1 MYFVIGAA
9 IIGGGIAAYS
19 SSKASKANA
28 KATSQANAAN
38 IAANEKAHTMT
49 PEEKAAFFN
58 TGMAKINTGFN
69 TSIDATSRALAQR
82 GLGGNAAAMPLAAV
96 GRGRAA
102 AVGDLYSGLVS
113 TQMNMRAST
122 PPANIQPAYSGPGA
136 ANLFL
141 NTMGNT
147 VANAG
152 AYGSGKLMDKYF
164 KSKGIV

>member
-9 IIGGGIAAYS
+9 IIGGGISAYTS
-19 SSKASKANA
+19 NKANKANA
-28 KATSQANAAN
+28 KATKEANAAN

-58 TGMAKINTGFN
+58 TGMQKINTGFN
-69 TSIDATSRALAQR
+69 TSIDATTRALANR
-82 GLGGNAAAMPLAAV
+82 GLGGNAVAAPIANI
-96 GRGRAA
+96 GRGRAG

-122 PPANIQPAYSGPGA
+122 PPSNVQPVYSGPGA

-141 NTMGNT
+141 NTTGN
-147 VANAG
+147 AIASAG
-152 AYGSGKLMDKYF
+152 SYGAGKLMDKYF
-164 KSKGIV
+164 KTPTV

>member
-9 IIGGGIAAYS
+9 IIGGAISAYS
-19 SSKASKANA
+19 SNKAAKANA
-28 KATSQANAAN
+28 KATTDANNAN

-82 GLGGNAAAMPLAAV
+82 GLGGNAAAAPLANV

-122 PPANIQPAYSGPGA
+122 PASNIAPVYSGPGA
-136 ANLFL
+136 ATLFT

-147 VANAG
+147 IANVGSYG
-152 AYGSGKLMDKYF
+152 AGKLMDKYF
-164 KSKGIV
+164 KTPTV